1 MEFLKNIIKF
11 FFKNSNQEEQ
21 TNLIDYAPALENYY
35 NDRNTYSSI
44 NCDEIWVSYRSPF
57 FPFEGLIF
65 HDKFKEL
72 KEIIFRKPP
81 KHCTDNIRVDFR
93 NKGERI
99 DCYATAGCYWRD
111 IEELYNS

>member
-1 MEFLKNIIKF
+1 MNI
-11 FFKNSNQEEQ
+11 FKIINQKLHGASHNGKQ
-21 TNLIDYAPALENYY
+21 DLIDFAPILETAY
-35 NDRNTYSSI
+35 NKRFEYNTD
-44 NCDEIWVSYRSPF
+44 CDEIWVSYRSPF

-65 HDKFKEL
+65 HDKFEEL